1 MKPSQC
7 VLFDLD
13 GTLVHTAPSIANA
26 VNLMLA
32 ERGLPTWP
40 RETVEGWIGGGMER
54 LVERV
59 LAALEGRGGTVTPDD
74 AIAGFRRHYGANL
87 TRDSKIYPHLTTLL
101 DALRADGHVLGCV
114 TNKPREFAVPLL
126 AQLGLDAL
134 FSTLV
139 CGDDLPT
146 RKPDP
151 APVNAALQALGATAA
166 RGCLVGDSSADMA
179 AARAAGCRAVL
190 VGWGY
195 GSDHP
200 DAVAQADARVNSVGQ
215 LQAVLLAR

>member
-1 MKPSQC
+1 M
-7 VLFDLD
+7 LFDLD

-26 VNLMLA
+26 VNLMLS

-40 RETVEGWIGGGMER
+40 RQTVEGWIGGGMER

-59 LAALEGRGGTVTPDD
+59 LAALEGRGGSVTPDD

-87 TRDSKIYPHLTTLL
+87 TWGSEVYPHMTALL
-101 DALRADGHVLGCV
+101 DALRAEGHALGCV
-114 TNKPREFAVPLL
+114 TNKPREFAAPLL
-126 AQLGLDAL
+126 AALGLDAR
-134 FSTLV
+134 FSALV

-151 APVNAALQALGATAA
+151 APVNAALQALGTTAA
-166 RGCLVGDSSADMA
+166 EGCLVGDSSADMA
-179 AARAAGCRAVL
+179 AARAAGCLAVL
-190 VGWGY
+190 VSWGY
-195 GSDHP
+195 GSNQA
-200 DAVAQADARVNSVGQ
+200 DAVAHADARVSSVGQ